1 MKCQRVTAAT
11 LLLCALALGPATA
24 ADPWTNESFL
34 HRVFLDDG
42 TSLASF
48 GEPARL
54 GDRVVFSMP
63 TTASAA
69 EPHLHLVT
77 IPANRVDWS
86 RTNSYAESVR
96 AAQYLSTR
104 AESHYSMLTAE
115 ITQALN
121 DVGLTTDSAKRLAI
135 VERVRKTL
143 ADWPKTH
150 FGYKQQEIENM
161 VAILD
166 ETIADLRAAAG
177 VERFDLSLVATRG
190 DASADR
196 EPLLPPSTSREVI
209 EQTLTAAALTELA
222 AERVSLLSVALATI
236 DREADKLPNEWR
248 VGVRQSAETALADE
262 LRIDQ
267 HYNDLQARMLGLAA
281 TRAKA
286 ADVRGVE
293 RVVASVRARDKE
305 LGGRRPETVAALLA
319 AVAVQLDS
327 ARQLR
332 LERDRMALR
341 WPVIQKYQTAF
352 LDRLTR
358 FEALKG
364 ALEDIKALSGSAP
377 EALASIEQAAS
388 AIVQGMS
395 ALTPPDEF
403 RSAHGLIVSAANLA
417 ASAAQIRREA
427 ALGGNLTRAWD
438 ASSAA
443 AGSLMLGTRARA
455 EIQTLLRLPLF
466 QR

>member
-1 MKCQRVTAAT
+1 
-11 LLLCALALGPATA
+11 
-24 ADPWTNESFL
+24 
-34 HRVFLDDG
+34 
-42 TSLASF
+42 
-48 GEPARL
+48 
-54 GDRVVFSMP
+54 
-63 TTASAA
+63 
-69 EPHLHLVT
+69 
-77 IPANRVDWS
+77 
-86 RTNSYAESVR
+86 
-96 AAQYLSTR
+96 
-104 AESHYSMLTAE
+104 MLTAE

-262 LRIDQ
+262 LRIDH

-281 TRAKA
+281 ARAKA

-341 WPVIQKYQTAF
+341 WPVIQKYQTAS
-352 LDRLTR
+352 
-358 FEALKG
+358 
-364 ALEDIKALSGSAP
+364 LEDIKALSGSAP

>member
-1 MKCQRVTAAT
+1 
-11 LLLCALALGPATA
+11 
-24 ADPWTNESFL
+24 
-34 HRVFLDDG
+34 
-42 TSLASF
+42 
-48 GEPARL
+48 
-54 GDRVVFSMP
+54 
-63 TTASAA
+63 
-69 EPHLHLVT
+69 
-77 IPANRVDWS
+77 
-86 RTNSYAESVR
+86 
-96 AAQYLSTR
+96 
-104 AESHYSMLTAE
+104 
-115 ITQALN
+115 
-121 DVGLTTDSAKRLAI
+121 
-135 VERVRKTL
+135 
-143 ADWPKTH
+143 
-150 FGYKQQEIENM
+150 
-161 VAILD
+161 
-166 ETIADLRAAAG
+166 
-177 VERFDLSLVATRG
+177 
-190 DASADR
+190 
-196 EPLLPPSTSREVI
+196 
-209 EQTLTAAALTELA
+209 
-222 AERVSLLSVALATI
+222 
-236 DREADKLPNEWR
+236 
-248 VGVRQSAETALADE
+248 
-262 LRIDQ
+262 
-267 HYNDLQARMLGLAA
+267 MLGLAA